1 MNQAMVGDVR
11 FFLASVLLG
20 VIAAFCYDLLRV
32 WRRFY
37 KQSLFFVSLQD
48 FIYWFLLGLAGFRL
62 IYSYNAGTLRLF
74 VFLGIGFG
82 VLLYSVTLGRFVVK
96 YGLKLLRLLTF
107 PLQKGLLFLKKQGK
121 LISGIR
127 LRRRKRKEQGRMDA
141 LASKKRKEEKN
152 RS

>member
-20 VIAAFCYDLLRV
+20 IAAAFCYDLLRV
-32 WRRFY
+32 LRRFH
-37 KQSLFFVSLQD
+37 KQSLFLVSLQD
-48 FIYWFLLGLAGFRL
+48 FIYWFLLGFAGFRL
-62 IYSYNAGTLRLF
+62 IYGYNAGTLRLC
-74 VFLGIGFG
+74 VFLGIGLG
-82 VLLYSVTLGRFVVK
+82 ALLYLVTLGRFVVK

-121 LISGIR
+121 LISRIW
-127 LRRRKRKEQGRMDA
+127 LRRKKRNQQGRKDA
-141 LASKKRKEEKN
+141 FASKKRKEKN

>member
-11 FFLASVLLG
+11 FFLASGLLG
-20 VIAAFCYDLLRV
+20 IAAAFCYDLLRV

-48 FIYWFLLGLAGFRL
+48 FVYWFLLGFAGFRL
-62 IYSYNAGTLRLF
+62 IYGYNAGTLRLF
-74 VFLGIGFG
+74 VFLGIGLG
-82 VLLYSVTLGRFVVK
+82 ALLYMVTLGRFVVK
-96 YGLKLLRLLTF
+96 YGLKLLRLLTA

-121 LISGIR
+121 LVS
-127 LRRRKRKEQGRMDA
+127 RRWSRRKKRKEQGRKDA
-141 LASKKRKEEKN
+141 LASKKRKEKN